1 MRIDLP
7 FVLSFS
13 RLDPSTMADLLPSL
27 SSDEEKDPHDGSDD
41 EENDEIN
48 QDFVFAG
55 LLVR

>member
-1 MRIDLP
+1 
-7 FVLSFS
+7 
-13 RLDPSTMADLLPSL
+13 MADLLPSL
-27 SSDEEKDPHDGSDD
+27 SSDEEKDHDGSED

>member
-1 MRIDLP
+1 MRLDLP
-7 FVLSFS
+7 FVLSFW

-27 SSDEEKDPHDGSDD
+27 SSDEEKDHDGSED